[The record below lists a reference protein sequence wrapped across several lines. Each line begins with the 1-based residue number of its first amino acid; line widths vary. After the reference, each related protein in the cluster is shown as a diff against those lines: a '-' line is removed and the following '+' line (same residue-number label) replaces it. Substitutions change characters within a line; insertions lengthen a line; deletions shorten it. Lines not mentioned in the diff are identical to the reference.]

1 MFLLLMGLSVILCSV
16 HSVSLHTPRAAA
28 VHSRHRR
35 FANIE
40 GVKLRLDFEVK
51 IPLEISTLSVKL
63 PFTYDV
69 DSGK

>member
-1 MFLLLMGLSVILCSV
+1 MNK
-16 HSVSLHTPRAAA
+16 RA
-28 VHSRHRR
+28 VQHRR

-40 GVKLRLDFEVK
+40 GVKMKLEFEAK